1 VHVHPYAG
9 QPFPFGGCE
18 SQMNRSESRRK
29 LRLVVD
35 IMLTSPKRGWVAEV
49 LMARIV
55 SRVTFWAGESVYL
68 TIQAHTVDACQG

>member
-9 QPFPFGGCE
+9 QPFPFGGCD
-18 SQMNRSESRRK
+18 SQMNRSRK

-55 SRVTFWAGESVYL
+55 SRVTFWASESVYL